1 MDVDASDIIKECI
14 SLGKLATI
22 NQRLDWDVIEMLGET
37 FGYQAE
43 PVEDIAEE
51 LFSLEESDDDVKNA
65 VHRPPVVTIMGHVD
79 HGKTSLLDYI
89 RDEKRCC
96 GRIGRY
102 NPAYW
107 CISSKFTRR

>member
-1 MDVDASDIIKECI
+1 MFLEENIVKLKIPEYSSVDELAKLMDVDASDIIKECI

-65 VHRPPVVTIMGHVD
+65 V
-79 HGKTSLLDYI
+79 
-89 RDEKRCC
+89 
-96 GRIGRY
+96 
-102 NPAYW
+102 
-107 CISSKFTRR
+107 TRHIHFFVEPI